1 MTSTVVVRRS
11 ISCRQD
17 KRVPGSPGRVV
28 QNPDLRIT
36 VSMDQ
41 YVKSKLHPIEVPKGY
56 LSNTKELSDGML
68 MNVKGVNGGLGWL
81 ASTARPD
88 MAAPHSIIPS
98 GCDRRSPQLISE
110 VNAAVKQC
118 HAVPITIKIWPIP
131 FAELRWTTLTD
142 SGFDTGERQRHQQ
155 GWLVCATNKYFN
167 QERSAP
173 VSVLH
178 WRSSKLT
185 GKAVSPQLVETYA
198 ASSAVV
204 DMTWIK
210 ALSESM
216 TWKDFDILTQRRSS
230 RPLKIMMP
238 HVFRNENPAYHDPES
253 TLVMDSKGLFDALDN
268 DLPQD
273 DRKSALHV
281 PINH

>member
-1 MTSTVVVRRS
+1 
-11 ISCRQD
+11 
-17 KRVPGSPGRVV
+17 
-28 QNPDLRIT
+28 
-36 VSMDQ
+36 
-41 YVKSKLHPIEVPKGY
+41 
-56 LSNTKELSDGML
+56 
-68 MNVKGVNGGLGWL
+68 
-81 ASTARPD
+81 

-98 GCDRRSPQLISE
+98 GYDRRSPQLISE

-118 HAVPITIKIWPIP
+118 HAVPITIWPSP
-131 FAELRWTTLTD
+131 FAHSQTLVSTHG
-142 SGFDTGERQRHQQ
+142 SGSDTNK

-178 WRSSKLT
+178 WRSRKLT
-185 GKAVSPQLVETYA
+185 PKAGSPQLVETFA

-204 DMTWIK
+204 EMTWIK
-210 ALSESM
+210 ALCESM

-230 RPLKIMMP
+230 RLLETMMP
-238 HVFRNENPAYHDPES
+238 HVIRNENPAYYDLES

-273 DRKSALHV
+273 DQKSALEVPIIEEFMRRATCRPRWCPHNRNAADAMTKFKGAHSEPLFTLLRTGIYTLQGEKTELADRANLRQTGTVQRHKVSAVRAVTERTFSVHV
-281 PINH
+281 PSD